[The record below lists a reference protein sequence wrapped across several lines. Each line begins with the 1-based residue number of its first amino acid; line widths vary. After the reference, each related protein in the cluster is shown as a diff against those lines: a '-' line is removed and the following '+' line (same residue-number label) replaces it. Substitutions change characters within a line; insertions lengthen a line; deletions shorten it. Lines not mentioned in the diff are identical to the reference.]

1 MREQHGMT
9 LLGSTLARTASI
21 NPVTGRRG
29 LQLPSVL
36 HKLKHPRSQGAAL
49 TPVSFL
55 SIPFP
60 GSLAVSTVPTCVPP
74 PLLWLRGPA
83 LSLVATGGSQV
94 ESL

>member
-9 LLGSTLARTASI
+9 LLGSTLAKTGSI
-21 NPVTGRRG
+21 NPGTGRRG

-60 GSLAVSTVPTCVPP
+60 GSLAVSTVPTCVPSP
-74 PLLWLRGPA
+74 PP
-83 LSLVATGGSQV
+83 SVAAWACFVFCSCWRFPG
-94 ESL
+94 